1 MFSAPVALNEI
12 VLLTAL
18 QIFSRVVRLLAAGN
32 VAERLLVEAAR
43 QVAARGVVARPARIR
58 ANFSKSEVLLDRHKS
73 RRMFFEDE

>member
-18 QIFSRVVRLLAAGN
+18 QIFSRVARLLAAGN

-43 QVAARGVVARPARIR
+43 QLAALGARRCGEAC
-58 ANFSKSEVLLDRHKS
+58 AHKS
-73 RRMFFEDE
+73 KFQVIRGITR

>member
-43 QVAARGVVARPARIR
+43 QVAARG
-58 ANFSKSEVLLDRHKS
+58 E
-73 RRMFFEDE
+73 RRRLEGE